1 MKRVTSGIKGLD
13 EMLGGGFPKGR
24 VILITGGPGTGKTI
38 MSLQFIA
45 SAADEGDPGVYV
57 TLEEPLELIRQNIDS
72 FDWKIIEKEV
82 KNKIRLLDFYSVSFL
97 FTSYEL
103 RDRRDRDSVTSI
115 LEGLEKAVKNIDA
128 KNIALDPITTLTLQE
143 MRAGA
148 KRRMIADL
156 FTSLRRIGCTTI
168 ITSEMTSPRDFMV
181 EEFLADG
188 VIRLTKHIEN
198 FQMVSVLRIEKMR
211 GMKYDDQPR
220 RYVIDERG
228 FTVYNT
234 ESIKIG

>member
-1 MKRVTSGIKGLD
+1 MQRVTSGVKGLD
-13 EMLGGGFPKGR
+13 EMLGGGFPQGR
-24 VILITGGPGTGKTI
+24 VILISGGPGAGKTNL
-38 MSLQFIA
+38 SLQFIA

-57 TLEEPLELIRQNIDS
+57 TLEEPLELIRQNIDG

-97 FTSYEL
+97 FTAYEL

-115 LEGLEKAVKNIDA
+115 LEGIEKAVKNIEA
-128 KNIALDPITTLTLQE
+128 KNIVIDPITTLTLQE

-156 FTSLRRIGCTTI
+156 FTSLRRIGCTTV
-168 ITSEMTSPRDFMV
+168 ITSEMSSSRDFMV

-211 GMKYDDQPR
+211 GIKYDDQPR
-220 RYVIDERG
+220 RYAITSRG
-228 FTVYNT
+228 FTVFQA
-234 ESIKIG
+234 EPVLI